1 MELEQPSITSRLLK
15 TFKVNNQQLKFGS
28 YAAEL
33 SFYIIWA
40 IIPIMLALANVI
52 AILPISE
59 AEIMQVLS
67 RALPDEVGSVLIPL
81 LESYLT
87 GTSTGVFSL
96 GLIISL
102 WPASNVFN
110 TLQRVLNTVYK
121 VEKSPNFILKRAFA
135 YVFTLAI
142 VFVVAVFSLV
152 MIFGEYIIN
161 FLSETFNVRFLA
173 IDFLLEQGWLIGLI
187 SFFIILVIIYYF
199 IPNVNWPIKYSIPG
213 ALVAMVGFLLVS
225 QLFTLYLAFSSN
237 STSNSTIGVLI
248 IVVIWLYFNSMV
260 IAIGAYVNVFYH
272 DFKEKSYWKL
282 VEETTHYN
290 SFASYSDNFRQHS
303 SLMPGLKYRI
313 GFESVSPDLSHS
325 LNEKER
331 SE

>member
-1 MELEQPSITSRLLK
+1 MELEQPSVVSRLLK

-33 SFYIIWA
+33 SFYVISA
-40 IIPIMLALANVI
+40 IIPVLLALANVI
-52 AILPISE
+52 AVLPISE
-59 AEIMQVLS
+59 AEILQTINRVL
-67 RALPDEVGSVLIPL
+67 PYEVGNVLIPI

-87 GTSTGVFSL
+87 GTSSSIFSL

-110 TLQRVLNTVYK
+110 TLQRVLNTIYK
-121 VEKSPNFILKRAFA
+121 VEKSQNFIFKRAFA
-135 YVFTLAI
+135 YLFTLAT
-142 VFVVAVFSLV
+142 VFVVTILSFTML
-152 MIFGEYIIN
+152 FGEYILT
-161 FLSETFNVRFLA
+161 FLSETFHIRLYA
-173 IDFLLEQGWLIGLI
+173 IDVIFEQGWLIGLLI
-187 SFFIILVIIYYF
+187 TFSILVVIYYF
-199 IPNVNWPIKYSIPG
+199 IPNVDWSINYSIPG
-213 ALVAMVGFLLVS
+213 AIVALIGFLLVS

-260 IAIGAYVNVFYH
+260 IAIGGYVNVFYH

-282 VEETTHYN
+282 VEETTQYKQ
-290 SFASYSDNFRQHS
+290 FASYSPNFRHHS

-313 GFESVSPDLSHS
+313 FKVND
-325 LNEKER
+325 EKESQSLL
-331 SE
+331 SEKEKTE